1 MKGRRTQFRR
11 PLSFFF
17 IPKGSKALPPLFQ
30 PRCCGSPALRPCLPP
45 GGVSAAFRRFSRTR
59 PAAFQ
64 DNGPVGRQRYE
75 KAGSCTT
82 RPPKSAESRL
92 PGEEAGRLRRREKR
106 RTRQRTVSACGG
118 APAPARGRN
127 AVRPARTGDIAIL
140 RTFRAGLSV
149 LRPALPSLRIRPAA
163 GRRTPWHPSP
173 RTRRSR
179 ACGRYGGTRQA
190 YDGHHA
196 RRAC

>member
-1 MKGRRTQFRR
+1 MSSHHVKGRRTQFRR

-106 RTRQRTVSACGG
+106 RTRQRTV
-118 APAPARGRN
+118 
-127 AVRPARTGDIAIL
+127 
-140 RTFRAGLSV
+140 
-149 LRPALPSLRIRPAA
+149 PALR
-163 GRRTPWHPSP
+163 
-173 RTRRSR
+173 
-179 ACGRYGGTRQA
+179 
-190 YDGHHA
+190 
-196 RRAC
+196 RRACPGARAERCTPRPDRRHCYTANFSRWTLSASACSSQLANPACCRASNTVASQSQDA